1 MITLSPALLIS
12 AGIVLLT
19 VIGIGFG
26 GTFLLRVGA
35 SEDGFPPPSRR
46 PSSAPATPT
55 PASW

>member
-1 MITLSPALLIS
+1 MITLSPALLTS
-12 AGIVLLT
+12 AGIVLLA

-35 SEDGFPPPSRR
+35 SEDGCTPFQKPP
-46 PSSAPATPT
+46 SAPATPT